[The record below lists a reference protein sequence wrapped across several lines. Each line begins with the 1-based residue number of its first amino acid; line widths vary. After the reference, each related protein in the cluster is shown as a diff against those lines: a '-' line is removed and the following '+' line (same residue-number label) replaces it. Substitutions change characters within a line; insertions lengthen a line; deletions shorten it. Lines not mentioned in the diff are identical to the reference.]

1 MMLSRKLVL
10 GAFLFT
16 GLMFY
21 MKGFNALAEGGSH
34 HAGIKYYYGMQ
45 AFEIEGKSDK
55 GFEKQSSD
63 IMSHKAK
70 AYFASE
76 IMEHH
81 KVGVGV
87 SALLASGEIEVGKAK
102 LHEDQEFSRQVVN
115 LHLFYKGAAPLS
127 DGMKF
132 TFGFY
137 SAIWQFDMEND
148 EKNIRSLL
156 YGDVLNLSHDAASHV
171 SPFLGLSFNV
181 GPGNLMVKAAFNYYY
196 MQDHSLDKKKIEGAE
211 NDKER
216 SFEIKDGHSMD
227 AKLVYDFDYGMGK
240 ISPILKYSR
249 TLMARSAEYS
259 REVGEKETKI
269 EKYDDIKGHA
279 LKVALKASYNLTENF
294 SLALKGAYNF
304 IDTFEYNRAQAN
316 EAGAYATDDAAVEER
331 KGKNSAWKIGLALHF
346 MF

>member
-1 MMLSRKLVL
+1 MKMMLSRKLVL

-45 AFEIEGKSDK
+45 AFEIEGKSDE
-55 GFEKQSSD
+55 GLEKQTSD

-76 IMEHH
+76 IIEHH

-87 SALLASGEIEVGKAK
+87 SGLLASGDIEVGAEK
-102 LHEDQEFSRQVVN
+102 LPEKQEFSRQVVN
-115 LHLFYKGAAPLS
+115 FHLFYKGAAPLA
-127 DGMKF
+127 DGVKVI
-132 TFGFY
+132 FGAY
-137 SAIWQFDMEND
+137 STVWQLDMEKD

-196 MQDHSLDKKKIEGAE
+196 MQDHSLDKEKIEGAE

-240 ISPILKYSR
+240 ISPMVKYSR

-259 REVGEKETKI
+259 KEVGENKTKI

-294 SLALKGAYNF
+294 SLALKGAYNV
-304 IDTFEYNRAQAN
+304 IDTFEYNHAQAN
-316 EAGAYATDDAAVEER
+316 EAGAYADDDAVER
-331 KGKNSAWKIGLALHF
+331 KGKNSAWRVGFALHF